1 MVQTINLIINIVQMN
16 FYIIKSKGF
25 ELLTDIISNCK
36 EQQDIVEMLDV
47 YDKLSSNSIFVVLYV
62 LFFRFNC

>member
-1 MVQTINLIINIVQMN
+1 MN